1 MTQSPKKYVST
12 YTSSTTNRGVEAK
25 EVEIGNIQ
33 LDTSSQYQESTDVEI
48 RSQASADTGSY
59 LQVVVQK
66 HKKKEPTVAATQTS
80 PRLPIASSPI
90 KTIRNGSGDH
100 PLYVL
105 PHHMLVYNTL
115 NHEKPEKKKLPTIK
129 EPRRSFW
136 SKFIENTKDTSP
148 DKVDLYYFE
157 KSTGDYLAT
166 SGNYTYTERF
176 AVQMSRIPNR
186 IVAEIFSIP
195 QIIVNIPVAILLNL
209 ERAVFTTLRNIIVG
223 SVQIW
228 SDNFVKPI
236 LALLFNSIIQPPLV
250 LAGNVGRSVR
260 DALKP
265 LAEMVGDFLEPA
277 VKVLSAIRL
286 VNIEKKCA
294 HNV

>member
-33 LDTSSQYQESTDVEI
+33 LDCSSQYQESTDVET
-48 RSQASADTGSY
+48 RSPASADTGSY

-100 PLYVL
+100 PVYVL
-105 PHHMLVYNTL
+105 PHHMLVYNPL
-115 NHEKPEKKKLPTIK
+115 NHEKQEKKKLSTIK
-129 EPRRSFW
+129 EPTRSFW
-136 SKFIENTKDTSP
+136 SKFIENTETAP

-157 KSTGDYLAT
+157 KTTGDFLAT
-166 SGNYTYTERF
+166 SGMYTYTERF
-176 AVQMSRIPNR
+176 SAQMSRIPNR
-186 IVAEIFSIP
+186 ILAEMFSIP
-195 QIIVNIPVAILLNL
+195 QIIANIPVAILLNL
-209 ERAVFTTLRNIIVG
+209 ERAIFVTLRNIIVG

-228 SDNFVKPI
+228 SDNFLKPV
-236 LALLFNSIIQPPLV
+236 LALFFNSIIQPPLV
-250 LAGNVGRSVR
+250 LIGNVGRSVR

-265 LAEMVGDFLEPA
+265 LADIIGDFLEPA

>member
-105 PHHMLVYNTL
+105 PHHIAGSESVKCY
-115 NHEKPEKKKLPTIK
+115 K
-129 EPRRSFW
+129 
-136 SKFIENTKDTSP
+136 TSE
-148 DKVDLYYFE
+148 Y
-157 KSTGDYLAT
+157 
-166 SGNYTYTERF
+166 
-176 AVQMSRIPNR
+176 
-186 IVAEIFSIP
+186 
-195 QIIVNIPVAILLNL
+195 
-209 ERAVFTTLRNIIVG
+209 
-223 SVQIW
+223 
-228 SDNFVKPI
+228 
-236 LALLFNSIIQPPLV
+236 
-250 LAGNVGRSVR
+250 
-260 DALKP
+260 
-265 LAEMVGDFLEPA
+265 
-277 VKVLSAIRL
+277 
-286 VNIEKKCA
+286 
-294 HNV
+294 